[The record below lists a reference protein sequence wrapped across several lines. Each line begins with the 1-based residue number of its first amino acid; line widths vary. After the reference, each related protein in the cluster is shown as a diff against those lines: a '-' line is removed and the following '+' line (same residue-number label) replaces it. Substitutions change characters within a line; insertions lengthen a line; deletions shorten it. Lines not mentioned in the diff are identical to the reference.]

1 MANAS
6 ELKDFLANICIE
18 AYPDLEKHE
27 KEMPAVERNWPVF
40 SEQFHKAETWKDSA
54 FEQGA
59 GAAAPSAT
67 SMENSTGT
75 SAPEVA
81 AQSPMEKHE
90 KTECQKWGQD
100 L

>member
-1 MANAS
+1 MVKAS

-40 SEQFHKAETWKDSA
+40 SEQFDKAGTWKDSA
-54 FEQGA
+54 FEQGV

-75 SAPEVA
+75 SAPEA
-81 AQSPMEKHE
+81 DAENPIKKH
-90 KTECQKWGQD
+90 KNRMR
-100 L
+100 